1 MTPPDSVQHNVYCA
15 LPGPMR
21 PRSLVSAELTYSA
34 APGPRTD
41 ALPRWLT
48 SKRPTAV
55 RVAVCSP
62 TVPPYETGISQPENS
77 AKLAPS

>member
-15 LPGPMR
+15 LPGPIR
-21 PRSLVSAELTYSA
+21 PRSLVSVELTYSA
-34 APGPRTD
+34 APEPRTD

-48 SKRPTAV
+48 SNRPTAV

-62 TVPPYETGISQPENS
+62 TVPAYATGISQPENS